1 MRIGRGVLLAA
12 VAGAVG
18 AATLWDWR
26 AQQGGPPGEALTLYG
41 NVDIREVQL
50 AFTVSERIVRM
61 DVQEGARVSRGQ
73 PLAALDTRRLERATE
88 RAQARVAAQRQ
99 ALSGL
104 EAGSRPQEIRRARAE
119 AEAARV
125 QARDAERTFQRL
137 RELAAR
143 DLAAREQ
150 ADTAQAAFEAARARL
165 EAARQALSL
174 ALAGPREED
183 IAAARATLRAYR
195 AELALVRH
203 DLAESRLTAPADG
216 VIRDRMLEP
225 GDIASPQRPVY
236 TLALTDPVW
245 VRTYVP
251 EPALG
256 RIRPGMPARV
266 HTDSYPGKRYRG
278 WIGYISPTAEF
289 TPKSV
294 ETPQVRTDLV
304 YQVRVHVC
312 NPDNEL
318 RLGMP
323 ATVTIPLETAREGA
337 TGPPRPCGEEP

>member
-1 MRIGRGVLLAA
+1 MGIGRVVLLATA
-12 VAGAVG
+12 AGAVG

-26 AQQGGPPGEALTLYG
+26 AQQGGPPGAGLTLYG

-61 DVQEGARVSRGQ
+61 DVQEGERVSRGQ
-73 PLAALDTRRLERATE
+73 PLAALDTRRLERAAE

-99 ALSGL
+99 VLARL
-104 EAGSRPQEIRRARAE
+104 EAGTRPEEIRRARAE

-125 QARDAERTFQRL
+125 QAHDAERTFQRL
-137 RELAAR
+137 RELAER
-143 DLAAREQ
+143 SLAAREQ
-150 ADTAQAAFEAARARL
+150 ADTAKAAFEAARARL
-165 EAARQALSL
+165 EAAHQVLNL
-174 ALAGPREED
+174 ALAGLREED

-195 AELALVRH
+195 ADLALVRH
-203 DLAESRLTAPADG
+203 DLAESRLNAPAGG

-245 VRTYVP
+245 IRAYVP
-251 EPALG
+251 EPDLG

-266 HTDSYPGKRYRG
+266 HTDSFPDKPYRG

-312 NPDNEL
+312 NPANEL

-323 ATVTIPLETAREGA
+323 ATVTISLEAAPEA
-337 TGPPRPCGEEP
+337 ETGPHHPCPKAP